1 MPAFTPPPLPSD
13 DKRWKIVNGTM
24 RKNGFARH
32 ALIETLHTVQSSFGY
47 LDDDSI
53 RFVARSLRVPLSQA
67 YGVVTFYHYFSLKP
81 PGKHTMTI
89 CTGTACYIKGTDK
102 LLAAAEKRLGIPQG
116 QTTKDGQISL
126 MTARCVGAC
135 GRAPVVL
142 TDGELH
148 GPDECRADAGATGK
162 VGRGMT
168 IEELEQ
174 IAESVRPENA
184 KFDYEIN
191 VCMGPACL
199 SQHSDKLKD
208 ALAAA
213 VAAQVRTLS
222 SAAPDA
228 WDRALPGRWCLWI
241 PKRPSTS
248 MSRRQMQT
256 QLSTSL
262 GGEPIAELQCDLR
275 RTLRSAS
282 ACGA

>member
-1 MPAFTPPPLPSD
+1 MPVFTPPPLPSE

-102 LLAAAEKRLGIPQG
+102 LVAAAEDCLCIQQG
-116 QTTKDGQISL
+116 QTTKDGKISL
-126 MTARCVGAC
+126 TTARCVGAC

-148 GPDECRADAGATGK
+148 GMMSGDE
-162 VGRGMT
+162 M
-168 IEELEQ
+168 LEQ
-174 IAESVRPENA
+174 LKRWEAE
-184 KFDYEIN
+184 
-191 VCMGPACL
+191 
-199 SQHSDKLKD
+199 
-208 ALAAA
+208 
-213 VAAQVRTLS
+213 
-222 SAAPDA
+222 
-228 WDRALPGRWCLWI
+228 
-241 PKRPSTS
+241 
-248 MSRRQMQT
+248 
-256 QLSTSL
+256 
-262 GGEPIAELQCDLR
+262 
-275 RTLRSAS
+275 
-282 ACGA
+282 